1 MIFTD
6 QKWGDIVPAM
16 FDGVFILREP
26 GYNVST
32 WNLSNRSVTQ
42 DPEGRILVNGQPLQF
57 YHFSGFDSGAQAEML
72 EMYGSGNPVLYQMRE
87 WYIGR
92 QNEEGQET
100 LGQAR
105 SVYNYY
111 DNGEKIEKEERRLLR
126 KRGDLVQYFGGTN
139 PFRVRQERS
148 YYEWYR
154 VGRILEDREN
164 GYHRRGKVKKVL
176 QKLWQYFH

>member
-1 MIFTD
+1 
-6 QKWGDIVPAM
+6 
-16 FDGVFILREP
+16 
-26 GYNVST
+26 
-32 WNLSNRSVTQ
+32 
-42 DPEGRILVNGQPLQF
+42 
-57 YHFSGFDSGAQAEML
+57 ML

-154 VGRILEDREN
+154 IEGQNEMTELERI
-164 GYHRRGKVKKVL
+164 YHSRSWKLAQFFSSVYQTIKKYIPL
-176 QKLWQYFH
+176 A